1 MAEEHVIYSEPAVTI
16 KAKNFLTDDSQSE
29 EYKKATEA
37 AVSDVVSA
45 IRRRIDKS
53 LLLEEQAEIP
63 KEKAGRR
70 RANRFFSFW
79 RKK

>member
-1 MAEEHVIYSEPAVTI
+1 MADEHVIYSEPAVTI
-16 KAKNFLTDDSQSE
+16 KAKNFLIDESQSE

-53 LLLEEQAEIP
+53 LIESQTEIP
-63 KEKAGRR
+63 KVKAGKR
-70 RANRFFSFW
+70 RANRLFSFW